1 MTEATTEVATTEN
14 KKTRLTAEE
23 RAAIKDAERRE
34 KQEKRDAERA
44 QKAKEAAEKKDEEK
58 RVKAEQRDAAR
69 AAAAEKAAKE
79 AAEKKAKRDEEK
91 KAAEE
96 KAEQEKKARAE
107 KRIADRQERER
118 ELEQRRAE
126 TITEGA
132 RRVKA
137 THIVL
142 RTDGLSQPQQYSVRG
157 RVLKWINENCEVG
170 VPYPIE
176 KIGEEL
182 KPILFG
188 SSIRSYLS
196 KLEEMRHVDFK
207 TIEPEATSAGES
219 STQENANAA

>member
-1 MTEATTEVATTEN
+1 VQFGHDLSRHAR
-14 KKTRLTAEE
+14 TR
-23 RAAIKDAERRE
+23 
-34 KQEKRDAERA
+34 
-44 QKAKEAAEKKDEEK
+44 K

-79 AAEKKAKRDEEK
+79 AAEKKAQRAEEK

-207 TIEPEATSAGES
+207 TIEQEATQAGEP